1 MDRGMFSLSN
11 IEYLIESGTDFIM
24 PASYTMKEVR
34 RLALSSRKAI
44 EKAGNMISGGSRLQ

>member
-1 MDRGMFSLSN
+1 MFSLSN

-44 EKAGNMISGGSRLQ
+44 EKAGNMISISGGSRLQ